1 MLSVLNL
8 IPSWLIHATVILGA
22 ILYFTSVIL
31 RFIPFLSNY
40 KLLVKIIG
48 GVLLLGGVWL
58 QGADYYYSKARAE
71 VIRIE
76 KESKEATARVE
87 KEYQYKLAQTKQRG
101 DTIVKYVD
109 KYITKE
115 SDAKCVIPNN
125 FVILHDSAAH
135 SKVPDPARLA
145 DESPSGVTLST
156 TAKTV
161 TENYG
166 TCQEV
171 REQLSSLQKWVREQ
185 QKIRE

>member
-1 MLSVLNL
+1 MWLLNL
-8 IPSWLIHATVILGA
+8 LPNWAIHLVVISGA
-22 ILYFTSVIL
+22 VLYFSTVIL

-40 KLLVKIIG
+40 KLLVKIVGAI
-48 GVLLLGGVWL
+48 LLLGGIWL
-58 QGADYYYSKARAE
+58 EGGNYYFNKVRAE
-71 VIRIE
+71 IQRVE

-87 KEYQYKLAQTKQRG
+87 SEYKLKLAETKQKG

-115 SDAKCVIPNN
+115 SDSRCAIPNN

-135 SKVPDPARLA
+135 SKVPDASRLT
-145 DESPSGVTLST
+145 DESPSGITLST

-166 TCQEV
+166 TCQET
-171 REQLSSLQKWVREQ
+171 RDQLSSLQKWVREQ